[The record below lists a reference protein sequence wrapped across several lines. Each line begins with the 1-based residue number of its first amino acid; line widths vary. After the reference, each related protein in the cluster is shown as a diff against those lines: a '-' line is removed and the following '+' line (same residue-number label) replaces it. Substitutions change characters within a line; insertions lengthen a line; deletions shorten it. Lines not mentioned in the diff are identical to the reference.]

1 MLLTDYLDYLV
12 TFLQQSVKDAKA
24 KGVILGISG
33 GIDSAVVAMLAKKAF
48 PDNYL
53 TVWMP
58 IESSQDD
65 WDAVNE
71 LIAQG
76 DLKSLN
82 VNLAPAHETL
92 MNTLK
97 MVDHDANLSELVVA
111 NAKARLRMTTLY
123 ALGQANNYLV
133 LGTDNLDEWY
143 TGYFTKFGDGAADI
157 APLIKL
163 YKHEV
168 REAAKILGVPD
179 VIINRPPTAGL
190 WDGQTDE
197 KELGFSYDE
206 IDAFLADPKSADK
219 KLVTRMETLH
229 ANSEHKRNLPKWPDN
244 FQREKK
250 KR

>member
-1 MLLTDYLDYLV
+1 
-12 TFLQQSVKDAKA
+12 
-24 KGVILGISG
+24 
-33 GIDSAVVAMLAKKAF
+33 
-48 PDNYL
+48 
-53 TVWMP
+53 MP

-133 LGTDNLDEWY
+133 LGTDNLDE
-143 TGYFTKFGDGAADI
+143 
-157 APLIKL
+157 
-163 YKHEV
+163 
-168 REAAKILGVPD
+168 
-179 VIINRPPTAGL
+179 
-190 WDGQTDE
+190 
-197 KELGFSYDE
+197 
-206 IDAFLADPKSADK
+206 
-219 KLVTRMETLH
+219 
-229 ANSEHKRNLPKWPDN
+229 
-244 FQREKK
+244 
-250 KR
+250 